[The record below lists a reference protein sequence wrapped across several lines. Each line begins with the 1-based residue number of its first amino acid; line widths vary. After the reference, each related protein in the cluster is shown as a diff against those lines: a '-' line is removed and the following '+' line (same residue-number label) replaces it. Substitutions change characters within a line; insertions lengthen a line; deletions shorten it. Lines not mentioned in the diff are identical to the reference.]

1 MQEVDVV
8 LVREL
13 MTREVLT
20 VVPRTP
26 VNEVVRTMAE
36 RRITALPVVDRS
48 GRVVGV
54 VSEADVLRR
63 LAVPD
68 PRARLRPA
76 SSPPPLPHTVDEVM
90 TREVGTTVET
100 ADVVDV
106 AAEMARHGWKS
117 VPVVDDAGRLVGL
130 LSRSEVLAAFTTPDD
145 VIRADLER
153 ELAGIGHPE
162 WALTVEEGVV
172 TVRGV
177 DGPDDARLA
186 RDVAATARGVRGVVI
201 RGSVR

>member
-1 MQEVDVV
+1 MDVV

-20 VVPRTP
+20 VVPHTA
-26 VNEVVRTMAE
+26 VDDVVRTMAE
-36 RRITALPVVDRS
+36 HRITALPVVDRL

-63 LAVPD
+63 LAVHD
-68 PRARLRPA
+68 PRAHLRPA
-76 SSPPPLPHTVDEVM
+76 SSPPQLPRTVDEVM

-106 AAEMARHGWKS
+106 AAEMGRHGWKS
-117 VPVVDDAGRLVGL
+117 VPVVDDHGGLVGL

-145 VIRADLER
+145 VIRTRLER
-153 ELAGIGHPE
+153 ELADVGHPE
-162 WALTVEEGVV
+162 WRLTVEEGVV

-177 DGPDDARLA
+177 VGPDDARLA
-186 RDVAATARGVRGVVI
+186 RDVAATARGVRGVVVP
-201 RGSVR
+201 GSVP